1 MEKLIG
7 QKIRELRKRKRIS
20 QMDLAERIGL
30 SFQQIQKYEKG
41 ISKIS
46 VSRLQQIAKAL
57 NVDVC
62 IFFEEESNKN
72 SHIMEHKEKY
82 VSNPC
87 LDKRERELISL
98 FRSIDNKMIKEGI
111 ILLLKGI
118 VEQNEK

>member
-72 SHIMEHKEKY
+72 SHIMEDEQKY
-82 VSNPC
+82 VSTPY